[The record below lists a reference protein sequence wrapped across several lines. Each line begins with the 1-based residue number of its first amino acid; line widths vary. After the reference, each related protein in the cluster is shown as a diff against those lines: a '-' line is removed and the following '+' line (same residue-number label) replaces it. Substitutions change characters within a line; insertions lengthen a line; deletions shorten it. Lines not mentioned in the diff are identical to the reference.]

1 MLSYQGIADWHG
13 TAHGVS
19 KKSIMKK
26 VSFLI
31 GVATMI
37 ASAAFAQKQQTF
49 TYKPKSPELER
60 TITGLDSTF
69 FNASYTC
76 DFAKIDAMLAD
87 SMEFYHENGGLLT
100 SKKILLGALKDN
112 VCGKVK
118 RIMVKGSLEVYPI
131 GDDSAAEFGLHQFLS
146 EETDEPSKPNR
157 FMIIWRQKNGKWQ
170 ITRIV
175 DLN

>member
-1 MLSYQGIADWHG
+1 MLMA
-13 TAHGVS
+13 
-19 KKSIMKK
+19 KKIIMKK
-26 VSFLI
+26 VTYLI
-31 GVATMI
+31 LAATMI
-37 ASAAFAQKQQTF
+37 ACAAAAQNKQTF

-60 TITGLDSTF
+60 TIAGLDSTF

-76 DFAKIDAMLAD
+76 DLARIDAMLSD

-118 RIMVKGSLEVYPI
+118 RILVKGSLEVYPI
-131 GDDSAAEFGLHQFLS
+131 GDDSAAEFGLHQFQS

-157 FMIIWRQKNGKWQ
+157 FMIIWWQKSGHWQ

>member
-1 MLSYQGIADWHG
+1 MLMA
-13 TAHGVS
+13 
-19 KKSIMKK
+19 KKIIMKK
-26 VSFLI
+26 VIYLMAM
-31 GVATMI
+31 VTMI
-37 ASAAFAQKQQTF
+37 AGAAAAQTKQTF
-49 TYKPKSPELER
+49 AYKPKSPELER

-76 DFAKIDAMLAD
+76 DLAKIDAMLSD

-118 RIMVKGSLEVYPI
+118 RILVKGSLEVYPI
-131 GDDSAAEFGLHQFLS
+131 GDDSAAEFGLHQFQS
-146 EETDEPSKPNR
+146 EETDEPSRPNR
-157 FMIIWRQKNGKWQ
+157 FMIIWRLKGGHWQ

>member
-1 MLSYQGIADWHG
+1 
-13 TAHGVS
+13 
-19 KKSIMKK
+19 MKK
-26 VSFLI
+26 VTYLI
-31 GVATMI
+31 VIAMI
-37 ASAAFAQKQQTF
+37 IAGGAFAQNKQTF
-49 TYKPKSPELER
+49 SYQPKSPELER
-60 TITGLDSTF
+60 TIAGLDSIF

-76 DFAKIDAMLAD
+76 DLGKIDAMLSD

-118 RIMVKGSLEVYPI
+118 RILVKGSLEVYPI
-131 GDDSAAEFGLHQFLS
+131 GDDGAAEFGLHQFQS

-157 FMIIWRQKNGKWQ
+157 FMMIWRQKNGHWQ

>member
-1 MLSYQGIADWHG
+1 
-13 TAHGVS
+13 
-19 KKSIMKK
+19 MKK
-26 VSFLI
+26 VTYLI
-31 GVATMI
+31 ALAMTIAGAAT
-37 ASAAFAQKQQTF
+37 AQTQQKF
-49 TYKPKSPELER
+49 SYQPKSPELER
-60 TITGLDSTF
+60 TIEGLDSTF

-76 DFAKIDAMLAD
+76 DLARIEAMLSD

-118 RIMVKGSLEVYPI
+118 RILVKGSLEVYPI
-131 GDDSAAEFGLHQFLS
+131 GDDSAAEFGLHQFQS
-146 EETDEPSKPNR
+146 EETDAPSKPNR
-157 FMIIWRQKNGKWQ
+157 FMIIWRQKGGKWQ